1 MVLLLH
7 VSSSDEL
14 STSIALSPLIP
25 LAREQLVHLAGLD
38 VAVFWEL
45 LWEADLCC
53 LSLVL
58 SLVGPMVV
66 ALAVSLVGVHL
77 LLLLLLA

>member
-25 LAREQLVHLAGLD
+25 LAREQLHLAGLA
-38 VAVFWEL
+38 VAVF
-45 LWEADLCC
+45 WEADLCC
-53 LSLVL
+53 LSPVL
-58 SLVGPMVV
+58 SLVGPMAV
-66 ALAVSLVGVHL
+66 ALAPLVGVHL
-77 LLLLLLA
+77 LLLLLA

>member
-25 LAREQLVHLAGLD
+25 LAREQLHLAGLA
-38 VAVFWEL
+38 VAVF
-45 LWEADLCC
+45 WEADLCC
-53 LSLVL
+53 LLLVL
-58 SLVGPMVV
+58 SLVGPMAV

-77 LLLLLLA
+77 LLLLLA